1 MAQRTIN
8 ADFVDFNGHKYEPGE
23 EDALALVLPK
33 RDVEIFMEKG
43 ILKGDWLNP
52 EVRELPAVADLPDYL
67 ADLGRSRKCGRCN
80 SVTLGRV
87 PRSTTKSGSPNST
100 SRRFITLCRIP
111 PLPKD

>member
-43 ILKGDWLNP
+43 ILKGDLLNP
-52 EVRELPAVADLPDYL
+52 EVREMPAVADLPDYL
-67 ADLGRSRKCGRCN
+67 ADLGTVEEVRALQQRDTRK
-80 SVTLGRV
+80 SAA
-87 PRSTTKSGSPNST
+87 KHYEE
-100 SRRFITLCRIP
+100 RIAE
-111 PLPKD
+111 LNQ